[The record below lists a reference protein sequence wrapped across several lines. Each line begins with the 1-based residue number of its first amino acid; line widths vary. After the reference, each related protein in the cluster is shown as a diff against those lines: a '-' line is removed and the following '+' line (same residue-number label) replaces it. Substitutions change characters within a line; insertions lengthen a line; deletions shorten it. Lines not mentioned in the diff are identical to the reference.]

1 MPSGNDIA
9 QPTTTAMAVSWTC
22 CQSRDK
28 IMPRLDETQLH
39 WTSGPAEP
47 TSAIAERDTTGPGTA
62 YLSPG
67 LRNASWVA

>member
-9 QPTTTAMAVSWTC
+9 RPIATAMAVSWIC

-28 IMPRLDETQLH
+28 IMLRLDETQLH

-47 TSAIAERDTTGPGTA
+47 TSAIVNDDITGPAPVCFSLGV
-62 YLSPG
+62 G
-67 LRNASWVA
+67 NASWVA